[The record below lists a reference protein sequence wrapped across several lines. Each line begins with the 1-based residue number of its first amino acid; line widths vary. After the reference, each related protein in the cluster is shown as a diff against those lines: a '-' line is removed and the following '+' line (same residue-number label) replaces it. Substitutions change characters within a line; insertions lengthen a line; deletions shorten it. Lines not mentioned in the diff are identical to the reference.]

1 MKPKVGRRIDA
12 PGRPSSFERRLRD
25 VAELQLNSE
34 TLPLADAL
42 FAERARQA
50 PRERRAYGSISIR
63 AEHNPVMLE
72 GDRLRIVWEECAPGA
87 SVFLDR
93 PALERRIGELAR
105 AGQMDRALLL
115 TRVTFAY
122 NNQQAQEFVDRLK
135 ASIPPDTAA

>member
-1 MKPKVGRRIDA
+1 
-12 PGRPSSFERRLRD
+12 
-25 VAELQLNSE
+25 
-34 TLPLADAL
+34 
-42 FAERARQA
+42 
-50 PRERRAYGSISIR
+50 
-63 AEHNPVMLE
+63 MLE

-87 SVFLDR
+87 SVFLGALPPSVKIEESAARTVDYKELQELDR